1 MTESWGEW
9 ARTHDCGGLRAADTG
24 SEVVLAGW
32 VASRRDHG
40 GVIFLDLRDR
50 GGITQV
56 VFSPEADAE
65 LHGRAGEVRGEWVLG
80 VRGTVRMRP
89 EGTANPKLPTG
100 EIEVLAHELR
110 VLNPSATPPFPV
122 EDQVTADE
130 ALRLRHRYLDLRRPA
145 MTRNL
150 VFRHRV
156 VQQMRSHLSERGFIE
171 VETPFL
177 TKSTPE
183 GARDYLV
190 PSRVNAGMF
199 YALPQSPQL
208 FKQLLMVAGVD
219 RYYQVARC
227 FRDEDLRADRQ
238 PEFTQLDL
246 ELSFVRRDEI
256 FEIVEEML
264 AGIVEGILGR
274 RFPRPLPRLGYAECM
289 MRFGVDNP
297 DTRFGLEIVPVT
309 DLARGCGFQV
319 FSKTTAEGGVVR
331 GIRAAGLGEA
341 LSRKQLDELTE
352 FVKLFGAKGLAWVK
366 VEEAGWAGPV
376 AKFFSP
382 GDQTA
387 FGERLGAAP
396 GDALLFV
403 ADREKTVCE
412 ALGRL
417 RLELARRF
425 DLVPPG
431 LLNLLW
437 VTDFPLFEYD
447 EEERRLVAKHHP
459 FTAPADEDLAQLETD
474 PLQVRAKAYDIVLN
488 GQEIGGGSL
497 RIYQPELQRR
507 MFRALNISDEDAETK
522 FGFLLEAFQ
531 YGAPPHGGIAL
542 GIDRL
547 LAILAGAES
556 IREVIAFPKTQRATC
571 ILTGAPSQVERKQ
584 LRELYLTSVVPAPKP
599 EKG

>member
-9 ARTHDCGGLRAADTG
+9 SRTHDCGALRAADAG
-24 SEVVLAGW
+24 REVLLAGW

-50 GGITQV
+50 GGLTQV
-56 VFSPEADAE
+56 VFSPEADPE
-65 LHGRAGEVRGEWVLG
+65 LHLRAGELRGEWVLG
-80 VRGTVRMRP
+80 VLGTVRLRP

-100 EIEVLAHELR
+100 EVEVLARELR

-145 MTRNL
+145 MTANL

-156 VQQMRSHLSERGFIE
+156 VQHMRSFLDARGFIE

-177 TKSTPE
+177 TRSTPE

-208 FKQLLMVAGVD
+208 FKQLLMVSGVD

-256 FEIVEEML
+256 FELVEEML
-264 AGIVEGILGR
+264 SGIFDGLVGSHL
-274 RFPRPLPRLGYAECM
+274 PRPLPRITYAEAM
-289 MRFGVDNP
+289 MRYGVDNP

-309 DLARGCGFQV
+309 DLSRGCGFQV
-319 FSKTTAEGGVVR
+319 FAKTTAEGGVVR
-331 GIRAAGLGEA
+331 GICAKGLGEA
-341 LSRKQLDELTE
+341 LSRKHLDELTE
-352 FVKLFGAKGLAWVK
+352 FVRLFGARGLAWVR
-366 VEEAGWAGPV
+366 VEEAGWGGPI

-387 FGERLGAAP
+387 FAERLGAAP
-396 GDALLFV
+396 GDMLLFL
-403 ADREKTVCE
+403 ADREGTVCE
-412 ALGRL
+412 GLGRL

-425 DLVPPG
+425 DLVPKGVFRP
-431 LLNLLW
+431 LW

-459 FTAPADEDLAQLETD
+459 FTAPADEDLGQLETD

-497 RIYQPELQRR
+497 RIYQPDVQRR
-507 MFRALNISDEDAETK
+507 MFRALNISDEDAEAK

-542 GIDRL
+542 GLDRL
-547 LAILAGAES
+547 VAILAGAES
-556 IREVIAFPKTQRATC
+556 IREVIAFPKTQKATC
-571 ILTGAPSQVERKQ
+571 PLTGAPAGVEGKQ
-584 LRELYLTSVVPAPKP
+584 LRELHLKTAVPAPKA
-599 EKG
+599 

>member
-1 MTESWGEW
+1 MTEAWGEW
-9 ARTHDCGGLRAADTG
+9 SRTHHCGALRAADSG
-24 SEVVLAGW
+24 GEVLLAGW
-32 VASRRDHG
+32 VHSRRDHG
-40 GVIFLDLRDR
+40 GVIFVDLRDR
-50 GGITQV
+50 EGITQV

-65 LHGRAGEVRGEWVLG
+65 LHRLAGDLRSEWVLG
-80 VRGTVRMRP
+80 VRGTVRPRP

-100 EIEVLAHELR
+100 EVEVLARELR
-110 VLNPSATPPFPV
+110 VLNPSATPPFPI

-130 ALRLRHRYLDLRRPA
+130 SLRLRYRYLDLRRPA

-156 VQQMRSHLSERGFIE
+156 VQHLRTFLSERGFIE

-190 PSRVNAGMF
+190 PSRVNPGQF

-246 ELSFVRRDEI
+246 EMSFVRREELFELVEAMVGGI
-256 FEIVEEML
+256 FAQL
-264 AGIVEGILGR
+264 LGR
-274 RFPRPLPRLGYAECM
+274 PVPLPLPRLTWAESM
-289 MRFGVDNP
+289 LRYGVDNP
-297 DTRFGLEIVPVT
+297 DTRFGLEIRECT
-309 DLARGCGFQV
+309 DLARACGFQV
-319 FSKTTAEGGVVR
+319 FAKAAGEGGVVR
-331 GIRAAGLGEA
+331 GICAPGLAEA
-341 LSRKQLDELTE
+341 LSRKHLDELTE
-352 FVKLFGAKGLAWVK
+352 YVKLFGAKGLAWVK
-366 VEEAGWAGPV
+366 VEQSGWAGPI

-387 FGERLGAAP
+387 IGERCGAAA
-396 GDALLFV
+396 GDAILFL

-412 ALGRL
+412 GLGRL
-417 RLELARRF
+417 RLEVARRF
-425 DLVPPG
+425 DLVPKG
-431 LLNLLW
+431 LFNLLW
-437 VTDFPLFEYD
+437 ITDFPLLEYNED
-447 EEERRLVAKHHP
+447 EKRLEAKHHP
-459 FTAPADEDLAQLETD
+459 FTAPMDEDLHLLETD

-507 MFRALNISDEDAETK
+507 MFRALGISEADAESK

-531 YGAPPHGGIAL
+531 YGAPPHGGLAL
-542 GIDRL
+542 GLDRL
-547 LAILAGAES
+547 LALLAGADS
-556 IREVIAFPKTQRATC
+556 IREVIAFPKTQKAQC
-571 ILTGAPSQVERKQ
+571 PLTGAPGQVEPKQ
-584 LRELYLTSVVPAPKP
+584 LRELHLRTDIVVPKP
-599 EKG
+599 PA